1 MNNIEQLIIDKL
13 IEKKYHLSCAESC
26 TGGHIVSS
34 LISISGASR
43 VINESYVTY
52 SNESKTKI
60 LGVPKELI
68 DEFGV
73 QSLEVAKSMVT
84 GLKNTTGSTVCIS
97 VTGFTKGNIET
108 PVDGLCY
115 FGIMVNNLIIV
126 DEVQVTGD
134 RNEIREN
141 QKNYIL
147 NKLWEIIK

>member
-1 MNNIEQLIIDKL
+1 MNNLEQLIIDKL

-26 TGGHIVSS
+26 TGGHIISS

-68 DEFGV
+68 EEYGV
-73 QSLEVAKSMVT
+73 QSLEVAKSMVE
-84 GLKNTTGSTVCIS
+84 GLKNVTDSNVCIS
-97 VTGFTKGNIET
+97 VTGFTKGNVET

-115 FGIMVNNLIIV
+115 FGIIVNNFMIV
-126 DEVQVTGD
+126 DQVQVTGNRD
-134 RNEIREN
+134 EIREN
-141 QKNYIL
+141 QKDYIL
-147 NKLWEIIK
+147 NKLWNIIK